1 MHVNSV
7 YRLFEYNEW
16 AWQRVFSSLSAIPE
30 AAYFEERPFF
40 WGSLHKVAVH
50 CYSAEWIWR
59 QRTQSDA
66 PTSMLDPSTIGSLAE
81 LRERWDPLRAEWREW
96 VTTLTED
103 DLASAFHFRDTQG
116 NAYHCPL
123 GDMLRHLI
131 NHGTEHRSQITPIV
145 YQLGFPTEPL
155 DYIYFVRQ
163 NDGGRR

>member
-1 MHVNSV
+1 MHINSV

-16 AWQRVFSSLSAIPE
+16 AWQRVFPSLAAIPE

-59 QRTQSDA
+59 QRILGSA
-66 PTSMLDPSTIGSLAE
+66 PAAMVDPSKIGSLAE
-81 LRERWDPLRAEWREW
+81 LRERWDPLRAEWRSW
-96 VTTLTED
+96 VTTLNES
-103 DLASAFHFRDTQG
+103 DLAQIFHFRDT
-116 NAYHCPL
+116 L
-123 GDMLRHLI
+123 GTPYNCSLNDLLHHLI

-145 YQLGFPTEPL
+145 YPLGFPTEPL

-163 NDGGRR
+163 TE